1 MSEFE
6 LNELI
11 NRIKTRRQELG
22 LSYQDLS
29 DLTGISKSTLQRYET
44 GFIKKVPITQIEIIA
59 KALNISPG
67 YLMGWD
73 EEAEKF
79 KAGKTDEEVEET
91 SENILSYIYNS
102 LSEKGQKKFLDY
114 LNDLQ
119 NNPENVDPNTYVRE
133 VFLNN
138 LNDEALR
145 KRKELAKELH
155 IQNKYFDSIARKS
168 KKE

>member
-1 MSEFE
+1 MKTTV
-6 LNELI
+6 ND
-11 NRIKTRRQELG
+11 RIKERRKELG
-22 LSYQDLS
+22 LDADYIAQQLGVSRATYY
-29 DLTGISKSTLQRYET
+29 RYESKE
-44 GFIKKVPITQIEIIA
+44 IEKIPISALVPLAKVLHTTPQ
-59 KALNISPG
+59 